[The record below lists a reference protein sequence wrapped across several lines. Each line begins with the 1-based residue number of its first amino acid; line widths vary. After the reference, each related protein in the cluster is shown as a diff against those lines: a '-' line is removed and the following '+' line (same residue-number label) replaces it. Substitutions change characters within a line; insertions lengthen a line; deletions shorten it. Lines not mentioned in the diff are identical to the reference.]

1 MRAGKDDDLERAC
14 LELALAIKIVKEPI
28 SSDDARGLAERF
40 VAIAQDR
47 VCAPLE
53 IDRPLIARAVRYL
66 TQVHAI
72 PPMGDD
78 TQWFFNMLS
87 VVLEVARP
95 NTSVDE
101 KSKEFLNDM
110 AKGINSLMSE

>member
-1 MRAGKDDDLERAC
+1 
-14 LELALAIKIVKEPI
+14 LALAIKIVKEPI

-40 VAIAQDR
+40 VAIAQDY

-53 IDRPLIARAVRYL
+53 IDGPLIVRAVCYL

-78 TQWFFNMLS
+78 TQWFSNMLAA
-87 VVLEVARP
+87 VLEIARP
-95 NTSVDE
+95 NSGVDE
-101 KSKEFLNDM
+101 KGKEFLSDM
-110 AKGINSLMSE
+110 AEGISSLT

>member
-1 MRAGKDDDLERAC
+1 MRAGNDDDLERAC

-40 VAIAQDR
+40 LEIAQDR
-47 VCAPLE
+47 VYEPLG
-53 IDRPLIARAVRYL
+53 IDRALVTRAVRYL

-78 TQWFFNMLS
+78 TQWFSNMLS
-87 VVLEVARP
+87 AVLEIARP
-95 NTSVDE
+95 NKLPTTSRRE
-101 KSKEFLNDM
+101 
-110 AKGINSLMSE
+110 

>member
-1 MRAGKDDDLERAC
+1 MRAGKDDGLERAC

-28 SSDDARGLAERF
+28 SSDDARGLAQRF
-40 VAIAQDR
+40 LSIAQDQ

-53 IDRPLIARAVRYL
+53 IDKPLIARAVRYL

-78 TQWFFNMLS
+78 TRWFSDMLRA
-87 VVLEVARP
+87 VLEIARP
-95 NTSVDE
+95 NTVVGDDN
-101 KSKEFLNDM
+101 KEFLRDM
-110 AKGINSLMSE
+110 LLGIEQSVNH